1 MAVADGIQTGC
12 SRYLPETFLHT
23 DLPDFFGATS
33 RSVAMTKLGN
43 ILIGAAGVAMAAGL
57 AAPAAA
63 QPYPPQHYPPGYGG
77 GGSVGQVIDQVLGG
91 GRYGAYGQGQD
102 RFAVDQCAR
111 AAEAR
116 VNGRGGY
123 GGYGGYNQ
131 GYGNQGYGNQ
141 GYGNQGYG
149 NQGYDYDRRGIAR
162 VVGIT
167 KVERRSNGLK
177 VFGVIDS
184 GRGYRGAPS
193 YGAPGY
199 GGPGYGAPGYGAPG
213 YGTPYRPVADLRF
226 DCRVDYRGYVR
237 DIEIHRNNQAYRPY

>member
-1 MAVADGIQTGC
+1 MTIMA
-12 SRYLPETFLHT
+12 
-23 DLPDFFGATS
+23 
-33 RSVAMTKLGN
+33 K
-43 ILIGAAGVAMAAGL
+43 ILTGAAGVAMVAGT
-57 AAPAAA
+57 AVPAAA
-63 QPYPPQHYPPGYGG
+63 QPYPQQPYPQQTYPPGYGNNP
-77 GGSVGQVIDQVLGG
+77 VGQVIDQVLGG

-102 RFAVDQCAR
+102 RVAVDQCAR

-123 GGYGGYNQ
+123 GYNQGYGQ

-149 NQGYDYDRRGIAR
+149 YNRGALAR

-184 GRGYRGAPS
+184 GRGYNRGP
-193 YGAPGY
+193 YGNQGYGNPGY
-199 GGPGYGAPGYGAPG
+199 GNQGYGNQGY
-213 YGTPYRPVADLRF
+213 PVADLRF

-237 DIEIHRNNQAYRPY
+237 NVEIHRNNQAYRPY